1 MSTTDNPKS
10 IHALPAR
17 PSREKFLR
25 KQAKRLARDET
36 LQLAEAQ
43 RRLARHYGEP
53 DWGALMRRVA
63 ALEPVKPLSPLAT
76 ASRTG
81 DLALVRRLLSEGQPV
96 EGHAGDTGAPL
107 WQACASDAPADARM
121 AIAEALLQAGAN
133 PRRASSHPDWA
144 GETAL
149 HAAAR
154 FGPLALVELLLR
166 HNALEW
172 QPDAKHRSPLQAA
185 HSGKAVE
192 RDAIIELLHRPV
204 IRDAAFRQAVT
215 LLHGGNAD
223 GLARL
228 LDAEPRLL
236 HERILEPDCYR
247 IATRQQYFRDPKLF
261 WFIAGNPTLVE
272 KLPRNMTT
280 MAADMIARGVA
291 QDDLDY
297 TLELLMTSSE
307 ARDQGLQDELMALL
321 LRAGAHAAPRAIEM
335 TLGHREHAPV
345 LALLHAGLALNAP
358 IAAALGRLD
367 QLPALLRIATPEA
380 VQQAFGLAVIN
391 RQNEAA
397 KLALAAGADVN
408 GFLPVHSH
416 STALHQAAID
426 ENIELMALLLQHGA
440 RREIR
445 DTLWDATPLD
455 WANHGKHERAVAY
468 FKSLEA

>member
-1 MSTTDNPKS
+1 MSTTDTPKATR
-10 IHALPAR
+10 ALPER
-17 PSREKFLR
+17 PSRENLR
-25 KQAKRLARDET
+25 KQAKRLAREET

-43 RRLARHYGEP
+43 RRLARQYGEP
-53 DWGALMRRVA
+53 NWAALMQRVA
-63 ALEPVKPLSPLAT
+63 ALEPAKPLSPLSA
-76 ASRTG
+76 AARAG
-81 DLALVRRLLSEGQPV
+81 DVALVRRLLGEGQPV
-96 EGHAGDTGAPL
+96 EGLDADSGAPL
-107 WQACASDAPADARM
+107 WQACATDAPAEARV
-121 AIAEALLQAGAN
+121 AIAEVLLLAGAN
-133 PRRASSHPDWA
+133 PRRDGAK
-144 GETAL
+144 ETAL

-154 FGPLALVELLLR
+154 LGPLALVELLLR

-185 HSGKAVE
+185 RSGKAAE
-192 RDAIIELLHRPV
+192 REAIIELLHRPV
-204 IRDAAFRQAVT
+204 IRDAAFRHAVS
-215 LLHGGNAD
+215 LLHGGDAA

-236 HERILEPDCYR
+236 REHILEPDCYR

-261 WFIAGNPTLVE
+261 WFIAGNPTLVK
-272 KLPRNMTT
+272 KLPPNMAA

-291 QDDLDY
+291 QEDLDY

-321 LRAGAHAAPRAIEM
+321 LRAGARAAPRAIEM

-345 LALLHAGLALNAP
+345 LALLRAGLELNAP
-358 IAAALGRLD
+358 IAASLGYLD
-367 QLPALLRIATPEA
+367 KLPALLRTASPEA

-391 RQNEAA
+391 RQNEAVR
-397 KLALAAGADVN
+397 LALAVGADVN
-408 GFLPVHSH
+408 GFLPVHRH

-426 ENIELMALLLQHGA
+426 ENIELIALLLEHGA
-440 RREIR
+440 RRDTK
-445 DTLWDATPLD
+445 DTLWDAMPLD